1 MKKILMAAL
10 AVAMFAACGGGE
22 KNTNPAGDGQIALA
36 NPADEEQTAWAD
48 DEESGVTFT
57 AKSTWEAAVTA
68 PTRTSNVSWVKLFVN
83 GEEKYSGGAGTI
95 NLVIVME
102 PNLTNSD
109 RRATVT
115 ITCGGE
121 NIGIDIEQKGVTEQ
135 NEPLTMQGLIRSHP
149 WKLVEHYYFYPDSF
163 DDPDTEEDDRYSEDP
178 TLIGSTITFNANG
191 LATSQNAGAG
201 IPYEIDGNV
210 LRLTQTVPGSAEP
223 FVREFVISK
232 YSSAAFE
239 GMATHTGV
247 KDDINIS
254 IKIKQPGTTRAEAE
268 TYTYYETMSFVKP

>member
-10 AVAMFAACGGGE
+10 AVAMFAACGSGE
-22 KNTNPAGDGQIALA
+22 DNNGGDGQITLA
-36 NPADEEQTAWAD
+36 DPADEEQTAWAD
-48 DEESGVTFT
+48 EEESGVTFV
-57 AKSTWEAAVTA
+57 AKSIWEAAVTA
-68 PTRTSNVSWVKLFVN
+68 PTRASNVAWVKLFVN

-102 PNLTNSD
+102 PNLTSSD
-109 RRATVT
+109 RKATIT

-163 DDPDTEEDDRYSEDP
+163 DDPDTEEDERYRKDP
-178 TLIGSTITFNANG
+178 TLVGGTITFNANG
-191 LATSQNAGAG
+191 MATSQNAGAG

-210 LRLTQTVPGSAEP
+210 LRLTQTVPGTTEP
-223 FVREFVISK
+223 YVREFVISK
-232 YSSAAFE
+232 YSSTAFE
-239 GMATHTGV
+239 GTATHTGV
-247 KDDINIS
+247 KDDAIN
-254 IKIKQPGTTRAEAE
+254 IKIKQPEVTRAE
-268 TYTYYETMSFVKP
+268 TYTYYETMSFIKP